1 MRLHADLPGP
11 PRGAWGLEAMRGLL
25 RGGDLPDGVVCHNDL
40 VAFGVYRALR
50 QERPDDWDTVH
61 VVSYDDVA
69 AASLWEPPLT
79 TIAASGHDVGLRCA
93 KALLRRISEPG
104 ISPERVL
111 IDSELVIRESC
122 GCRPSTHDAAP
133 GPRHGP

>member
-1 MRLHADLPGP
+1 MRLWADLPGP
-11 PRGAWGLEAMRGLL
+11 PRGAWALEAMRGLL
-25 RGGDLPDGVVCHNDL
+25 HGGNLPDGVVCHNDL

-50 QERPDDWDTVH
+50 QERPDDWDTVR

-79 TIAASGHDVGLRCA
+79 TIAASGHDVGLLCA
-93 KALLRRISEPG
+93 KTLLRHIAEPG
-104 ISPERVL
+104 LPAERVL

-122 GCRPSTHDAAP
+122 GCKSGTHDAAP
-133 GPRHGP
+133 LAKQGA